1 MSELE
6 RLQAELE
13 NKTRELASLTT
24 RERTTVG
31 DVDAVLDKIGKTVE
45 YEGYKD
51 VGRATQLIDEIDKIK
66 KEIEAYPIKE
76 EKLSPAMEER
86 IRKANVGSIMRS
98 AKEEYDKQ
106 MNEYMQKNFWGKA
119 KTMFAGK
126 KPIQNAT
133 SEQIIATYGN
143 EAKNKEMQGELNRA
157 EREFNQLVE
166 WIKDYYQKHPEELT
180 TSIEERIEQE
190 RKVYEER
197 IKSIQAKN
205 DSYLAE
211 ANEAVKGGMKL

>member
-24 RERTTVG
+24 RERTAVG

-126 KPIQNAT
+126 KTNT
-133 SEQIIATYGN
+133 KCY
-143 EAKNKEMQGELNRA
+143 
-157 EREFNQLVE
+157 
-166 WIKDYYQKHPEELT
+166 
-180 TSIEERIEQE
+180 
-190 RKVYEER
+190 
-197 IKSIQAKN
+197 
-205 DSYLAE
+205 
-211 ANEAVKGGMKL
+211 

>member
-1 MSELE
+1 
-6 RLQAELE
+6 
-13 NKTRELASLTT
+13 
-24 RERTTVG
+24 
-31 DVDAVLDKIGKTVE
+31 
-45 YEGYKD
+45 
-51 VGRATQLIDEIDKIK
+51 
-66 KEIEAYPIKE
+66 
-76 EKLSPAMEER
+76 
-86 IRKANVGSIMRS
+86 
-98 AKEEYDKQ
+98 
-106 MNEYMQKNFWGKA
+106 
-119 KTMFAGK
+119 
-126 KPIQNAT
+126 
-133 SEQIIATYGN
+133 
-143 EAKNKEMQGELNRA
+143 MQGELNRA

>member
-1 MSELE
+1 MCE
-6 RLQAELE
+6 
-13 NKTRELASLTT
+13 
-24 RERTTVG
+24 
-31 DVDAVLDKIGKTVE
+31 
-45 YEGYKD
+45 
-51 VGRATQLIDEIDKIK
+51 IK

-76 EKLSPAMEER
+76 EKISPAMEER

-197 IKSIQAKN
+197 IRSIQVKN